1 MPLHKLYKYKARI
14 KLSILAFALLIA
26 LGSIYY
32 ANQLVE
38 NLQKREQQMIELY
51 VKGLEALISGS
62 NPENNN
68 TFLYAE
74 IVEAN
79 TSIPVVLA
87 DESGRPISSKNIDL
101 PKKASKKEITKL
113 LYRKIEKMREEH
125 APLAYEYAPGRKNYV
140 YYESSFLLK
149 QIRYF
154 PYIQLAVISM
164 FGFIAYRA
172 FSASRRAEQNRVWI
186 GLAKETA
193 HQLGTPLSSLIAW
206 IEIFKSDPHFSHA
219 RSLPEIEEDIKK
231 LKIITE
237 RFSNIGSVP
246 ALKNDNVLKIIE
258 DTVEYLK
265 KRISSQMVIA
275 IENNVSGTPC
285 AYINRALFEWVIEN
299 IIKNAVDA
307 TEGKGVIRI
316 ILSEKDRN
324 IILDIADNGKGMTI
338 NQVAGAF
345 RPGFTTKKRG
355 WGLGLTLSKRIIE
368 EYHKGKIFIKSSE
381 VGKGTIF
388 RVILKRS

>member
-1 MPLHKLYKYKARI
+1 
-14 KLSILAFALLIA
+14 
-26 LGSIYY
+26 
-32 ANQLVE
+32 
-38 NLQKREQQMIELY
+38 MIELY

-62 NPENNN
+62 NQEKSSA
-68 TFLYAE
+68 FLYAE
-74 IVEAN
+74 IVESN

-87 DESGRPISSKNIDL
+87 DEQGRPISSKNIDF
-101 PKKASKKEITKL
+101 PERASEKEIMNIL
-113 LYRKIEKMREEH
+113 SRKIEKMRKEH

-172 FSASRRAEQNRVWI
+172 FSASRKAEQNRVWI

-206 IEIFKSDPHFSHA
+206 VEIFKSDPRFSHA

-231 LKIITE
+231 LRIITE

-246 ALKNDNVLKIIE
+246 ALKSDDVLKAVE

-265 KRISSQMVIA
+265 KRISSQMVIF
-275 IENNVSGTPC
+275 IENNISQTPN
-285 AYINRALFEWVIEN
+285 AYINRALFEWVVEN

-307 TEGKGVIRI
+307 TEGRGTVRI
-316 ILSEKDRN
+316 TLFEKDRN
-324 IILDIADNGKGMTI
+324 IILDIADNGKGMTSSQI
-338 NQVAGAF
+338 AGAF

-381 VGKGTIF
+381 IGKGTIF
-388 RVILKRS
+388 RIVLKRL

>member
-1 MPLHKLYKYKARI
+1 MAFTELYGYKSRF
-14 KLSILAFALLIA
+14 KLSIFAFALLIA
-26 LGSIYY
+26 VGSLYY
-32 ANQLVE
+32 TNRLVK
-38 NLQKREQQMIELY
+38 NLREREQEMIELY
-51 VKGLEALISGS
+51 AKGLEALISGS
-62 NPENNN
+62 DKEKSSA
-68 TFLYAE
+68 FLYSE
-74 IVEAN
+74 IVESN

-87 DESGRPISSKNIDL
+87 DEQGRPISSKNIDI
-101 PKKASKKEITKL
+101 PRKASDKEIMNL
-113 LYRKIEKMREEH
+113 LSRKIEKMRKEH
-125 APLAYEYAPGRKNYV
+125 TPLTYEYAPGKKNYV

-172 FSASRRAEQNRVWI
+172 FSASRKAEQNRVWI

-206 IEIFKSDPHFSHA
+206 LEIFKSDARFSHA

-231 LKIITE
+231 LKTITE

-246 ALKNDNVLKIIE
+246 ALKGDNVLKVIE
-258 DTVEYLK
+258 DAVQYLK
-265 KRISSQMVIA
+265 KRISSQIVIF
-275 IENNVSGTPC
+275 IENNVSGTPF

-307 TEGKGVIRI
+307 TEGKGIIRVT
-316 ILSEKDRN
+316 LSEKDRN
-324 IILDIADNGKGMTI
+324 LILDIADNGKGMTRSQI
-338 NQVAGAF
+338 AGAF

-368 EYHKGKIFIKSSE
+368 EYHRGKIFIKNSE
-381 VGKGTIF
+381 IGKGTIF
-388 RVILKRS
+388 RIILKRL